1 LFDLVDVEGLTMM
14 GKLGR
19 VPEWALLLLR
29 EAARARITEAQRMM
43 IRRHLRAILVIL
55 GYIEK

>member
-1 LFDLVDVEGLTMM
+1 MM